1 MGGPSYSV
9 DLDLDA
15 SPVELVLEVDLR
27 ERKGA
32 VQRRDARLPRS
43 NPTPDLCGNQ
53 MSRRISSHGPI
64 ITSNAIDATPAR
76 WRGDAGSS
84 PLDRAGT
91 AESSPRNDL
100 VKKAP
105 DALVDFHPAPHHALR
120 ELDLPHE

>member
-1 MGGPSYSV
+1 MGSSSDGV

-32 VQRRDARLPRS
+32 VQRRDARLPRRD
-43 NPTPDLCGNQ
+43 PTPDLCGNQ
-53 MSRRISSHGPI
+53 MSRRISHGPI

-76 WRGDAGSS
+76 WRGDVGSS
-84 PLDRAGT
+84 PLDRAST
-91 AESSPRNDL
+91 ASSSCSEE
-100 VKKAP
+100 AP
-105 DALVDFHPAPHHALR
+105 DALVDFHTAAHHALR